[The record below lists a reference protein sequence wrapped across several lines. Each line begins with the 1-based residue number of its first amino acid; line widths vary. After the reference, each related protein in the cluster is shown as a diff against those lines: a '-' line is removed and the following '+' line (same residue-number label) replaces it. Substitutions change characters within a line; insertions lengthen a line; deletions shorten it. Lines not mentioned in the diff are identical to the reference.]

1 MYKIGL
7 NILNI
12 LEMVHD
18 SGYVF
23 NDLKFENILLGDC
36 DMVPDEWTA
45 NQLKH
50 NLSNE
55 QLVLTDFGLASR
67 WKDKETGEHLPKEG
81 LKYFGGNMYFAS
93 AN

>member
-50 NLSNE
+50 NLS
-55 QLVLTDFGLASR
+55 
-67 WKDKETGEHLPKEG
+67 KE
-81 LKYFGGNMYFAS
+81 
-93 AN
+93 